1 MEARSSFDP
10 IAIHQ
15 VLRCLGVA
23 VEASSE
29 KLGWSSAFASVQREQ
44 PFGAR
49 FEANAHCLIVSSRS
63 GPAEVTYSIEGR
75 VVTRQMQERGLFFLP
90 AGHACDVRLHT
101 VLDTIHLYL
110 HGDLFR
116 DPENGSCDLGA
127 GLAPI
132 LGDSDG
138 VLESLVAAMED
149 MVRDDQTEGS
159 SLVADAVAPAI
170 ANRLIAMNY
179 RRAKP
184 AATDTAVRQLGRSH
198 LRRIRDFVEANLAE
212 DIKLQALADLCG
224 IGTAHFTRLFKA
236 SVGVS
241 PHQYVLGLRIGRAKA
256 LLGNAECS
264 LSEVAQACG
273 FAHQQHFTRTFRRM
287 TGITPGAYRRG

>member
-15 VLRCLGVA
+15 VLRRLGVA

-29 KLGWSSAFASVQREQ
+29 KLGWSSAFASVQREL
-44 PFGAR
+44 PFGAL
-49 FEANAHCLIVSSRS
+49 FEANENCLIVASRS
-63 GPAEVTYSIEGR
+63 GPAEVTYRIDGR
-75 VVTRQMQERGLFFLP
+75 VVTRQMPDRGMFFLP
-90 AGHACDVRLHT
+90 AGHACDVKLHN
-101 VLDTIHLYL
+101 VLDTVHLYL
-110 HGDLFR
+110 HQDLFR
-116 DPENGSCDLGA
+116 DPEGDSSNFTA

-132 LGDSDG
+132 LGDGDG
-138 VLESLVAAMED
+138 VLHCLVAAMED
-149 MVRDDQTEGS
+149 MVRDDQTGGS
-159 SLVADAVAPAI
+159 SLVADSVAPAI

-179 RRAKP
+179 RGAKP
-184 AATDTAVRQLGRSH
+184 AASDTLARQLGRSH

-256 LLGNAECS
+256 LLCDADCS

-287 TGITPGAYRRG
+287 TGVTPGAYRRG